1 MLRNGTITFNAECA
15 VRVRTNI
22 SAGNT
27 WLVELIFI
35 GRFGDFQISPRS
47 RGSVSRSNE
56 RFLGKINVSRATAR
70 NSAIEIPAWRNWS
83 RRQQAP
89 MIMALSFTHSSF
101 DFPFGFPNPCVRDA
115 SQLRAINHSRFHRSE
130 VRLSFRR
137 FLFYFRFAT
146 LVSDIVLIAFIIP
159 GAFIK
164 NVTLLQRGSLFSRLA
179 CEWSLPR
186 CNENLSF
193 VKPPSIRFYSR

>member
-1 MLRNGTITFNAECA
+1 MVRLHLTLNVQWECEPISQQGTLDSSNWYSSGALA
-15 VRVRTNI
+15 
-22 SAGNT
+22 
-27 WLVELIFI
+27 IFKSLLDLAD
-35 GRFGDFQISPRS
+35 RYHEVT
-47 RGSVSRSNE
+47 RGSSV
-56 RFLGKINVSRATAR
+56 KISVSRATAR

-89 MIMALSFTHSSF
+89 TIMALSFTHSSF
-101 DFPFGFPNPCVRDA
+101 DFPFGFANPCVRDA

-146 LVSDIVLIAFIIP
+146 SVSDIVLIAFIIP

-186 CNENLSF
+186 CNENLSL
-193 VKPPSIRFYSR
+193 VKPPSIRFHSR